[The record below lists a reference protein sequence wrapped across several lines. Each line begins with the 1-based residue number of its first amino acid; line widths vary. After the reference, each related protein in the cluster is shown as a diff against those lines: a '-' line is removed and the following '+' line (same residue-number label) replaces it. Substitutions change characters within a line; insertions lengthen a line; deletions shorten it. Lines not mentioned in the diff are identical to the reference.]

1 MWHEH
6 HCRWRQES
14 SSGFYMYF
22 NANCFVF
29 FSYKQRTNSLLSLR
43 HVYLLTEV
51 TIENKCTSCPCWHY
65 IRSLD
70 FWFSS
75 DYTCKN
81 VYEMLV
87 LLFRDKVP
95 RNPVGCS
102 SFRYN
107 IIMSGYFWT
116 SIFDMC
122 DLWRLSNNMHVITDL
137 HVTGIQ
143 QVLMDT
149 FSVRTLMYIEL
160 IEWHLCNVFLHK
172 AKC

>member
-1 MWHEH
+1 M
-6 HCRWRQES
+6 
-14 SSGFYMYF
+14 
-22 NANCFVF
+22 
-29 FSYKQRTNSLLSLR
+29 SLR

-95 RNPVGCS
+95 SNPVGCS

-116 SIFDMC
+116 SIFDIC
-122 DLWRLSNNMHVITDL
+122 DLWRLMTIE
-137 HVTGIQ
+137 Q
-143 QVLMDT
+143 QYACDIWPTCYRNTASVNGHL
-149 FSVRTLMYIEL
+149 FSEDIEL